1 MAPVLSVAGFMVEGA
16 VAFTVE
22 AEGSMVEAAV
32 ASTAEVVAIRVGI
45 GKPAPVPFG
54 NSFEE
59 FASWRRDGG
68 SFRSQR
74 VRASQ

>member
-16 VAFTVE
+16 VAFT
-22 AEGSMVEAAV
+22 VEAAV